1 MAIKLGTTV
10 TDSVTGFTGVATSR
24 TEYLN
29 GCIRVGVQPV
39 AKDNK
44 IEDAFHIDEQQLV
57 QHGSLEIINGP
68 GGDRPGPSKLPSPP
82 RF

>member
-1 MAIKLGTTV
+1 MC
-10 TDSVTGFTGVATSR
+10 R

-29 GCIRVGVQPV
+29 GCIRVGVQAL

-44 IEDAFHIDEQQLV
+44 VEDPVYIDEQQLE
-57 QHGSLEIINGP
+57 QQSPLKNTAP
-68 GGDRPGPSKLPSPP
+68 GGDRPDPSKLPSPP